1 MSLINRM
8 LRELD
13 RRQPSGA
20 KVQNPAASAQ
30 VRAVSRSERRH
41 EWFWRIVAVLVL
53 ASAAWV
59 AWVAYQLKPH
69 APIATELAMNAAEAA
84 KARPTVNVSQAPAPA
99 KPAAPPPASAVPP
112 EPRRDVASA
121 SPPRQPPLEIL
132 KLAQLIETPIPALAA
147 PSTKPRAARAAVAP
161 VVLPSSMAVTRRDR
175 PRSAEAEAEDRFREG
190 VALLN
195 QGRVSDA
202 QQDFAAALQRQA
214 AHEPARQALVSI
226 LIDRGQ
232 LEEARQRLQ
241 EGLALNPAQVQ
252 FANVLARI
260 LVERRDYAGAAGV
273 LEARREAG
281 RNDPDYQLLLGAVL
295 QRLGRHVDAA
305 EAFRS
310 AIELKNQPGAA
321 WVALGVSLE
330 ASGKKQDAIQAYRRS
345 LLASALSQD
354 TRSYAETR
362 IRALR

>member
-13 RRQPSGA
+13 RRQ
-20 KVQNPAASAQ
+20 ASAKAHTPASTQ
-30 VRAVSRSERRH
+30 VRAVSRAEKRH

-69 APIATELAMNAAEAA
+69 APIATELAMNAAQAA
-84 KARPTVNVSQAPAPA
+84 KRRPIENISQAPAPA
-99 KPAAPPPASAVPP
+99 KPAPPPAVPAAQP
-112 EPRRDVASA
+112 EAR
-121 SPPRQPPLEIL
+121 PPVEIL

-147 PSTKPRAARAAVAP
+147 PSTKPRAANPAIAP
-161 VVLPSSMAVTRRDR
+161 VALPASMAVSRRDR
-175 PRSAEAEAEDRFREG
+175 PRSVEADAEDLFREG
-190 VALLN
+190 VAMLN

-202 QQDFAAALQRQA
+202 QQAFAAALERQA
-214 AHEPARQALVSI
+214 GHEAARQALVSI
-226 LIDRGQ
+226 LIDRAQ
-232 LEEARQRLQ
+232 LNEARQRLQ
-241 EGLALNPAQVQ
+241 EGLALNPAQIQ
-252 FANVLARI
+252 FATVLARI
-260 LVERRDYAGAAGV
+260 LVEQRDYAGAADV
-273 LEARREAG
+273 LVARREAG
-281 RNDPDYQLLLGAVL
+281 RTDGDYQLLLGAVL
-295 QRLGRHVDAA
+295 QRLGRHVEAA
-305 EAFRS
+305 EAFRN

-330 ASGKKQDAIQAYRRS
+330 ATGRKQEAIQAYRRS